1 MKPPRVVKSLRHW
14 RGSPI
19 AIALAGVALLAGV
32 VFSHIEI
39 RTDMTDFLPRGRSDA
54 ARLMLDEL
62 RSGAATGL
70 IILGIEGAPVD
81 ALARISRNMTGA
93 LDRSGQ
99 FALVS
104 NAGGDLAGSADQ
116 QVLFRHRYLLSSVTT
131 PEAFTVPMLRDDMRH
146 LLRGLQSS
154 AAPLLQQ
161 FGTADPPGAFLA
173 IARAWAGASKVRSVH
188 GVWFAPERD
197 RALILARTRAGGM
210 DIAGQD
216 AVYAAIRQAFA
227 VAEPGNARLLTAGPA
242 VFAREAAHDMRAD
255 VETLSIASTILVAA
269 LLLWRFRSPW
279 VIGVIAVPVVLGIA
293 AAALVVQIAFGF
305 VHGVAVGFGMT
316 MLGVTVDYPVLLVGH
331 RKQGEAAPATLRRI
345 GQAFTL
351 SVITAALGLT
361 GMLFSGF
368 PGLSQLGCFS
378 IIGILVAASVTRWI
392 LPRLIVAADLAPV
405 EAGDPASLL
414 RIERLRAWRIWG
426 LGACVVA
433 GAILFVMGGPR
444 WEHELAALSPVPRVA
459 LALDAELRGELGAP
473 DAMSIALVREANAE
487 AVLRKQ
493 ETLLPVLDA
502 LVAEGVL
509 GGVEIAAR
517 YLPSAATQLAR
528 RDGLPAPDVLAT
540 HVTESQEGLPF
551 RTGVFQPFVDDVA
564 ASRTMSPLLPSDIT
578 GGLIAARLQPLL
590 FQRGPDWYGVIAP
603 SELRQPECFATAMRQ
618 AGAVYVDV
626 TAEANA
632 IVAEYTGTAWRW
644 LGLGALAA
652 LVAIAVGLREPQ
664 RVVRVAGAIAGAVLM
679 TVAVLTAA
687 GVRLSLIHIV
697 SLQFVAGVGLDYALF
712 FARRQLDAEERART
726 LRTLVTC
733 NAMTVLTFGLLAL
746 CRTPLLR
753 QIGVTVVIGALAA
766 FVFAFL
772 FAGQRPNV
780 AVEAP

>member
-1 MKPPRVVKSLRHW
+1 LNPLRHC
-14 RGSPI
+14 RGGPI
-19 AIALAGVALLAGV
+19 AVALAGATLLAGL
-32 VFSHIEI
+32 VFSHIAI

-54 ARLMLDEL
+54 ARLMLEEL
-62 RSGAATGL
+62 RSGATTSL
-70 IILGIEGAPVD
+70 VILGIEGAPVD
-81 ALARISRNMTGA
+81 VLARISRDMTGA

-104 NAGGDLAGSADQ
+104 NAGGDLLGSADQ
-116 QVLFRHRYLLSSVTT
+116 QVLFRYRYLLSSVTT
-131 PEAFTVPMLRDDMRH
+131 PEAFTVPMLRDDMQR

-161 FGTADPPGAFLA
+161 FGAADPPGAFLA
-173 IARAWAGASKVRSVH
+173 IVRAWVGASKLRSVY

-216 AVYAAIRQAFA
+216 AVYVAIRQAFA
-227 VAEPGNARLLTAGPA
+227 DAKLGNARLLTAGPA
-242 VFAREAAHDMRAD
+242 VFAREAAHDMRGD

-279 VIGVIAVPVVLGIA
+279 VLGVIAVPVVLGIA
-293 AAALVVQIAFGF
+293 VAAFVVQIAFGF

-331 RKQGEAAPATLRRI
+331 RKQGETAPATLRRI

-378 IIGILVAASVTRWI
+378 IVGILVAASVTRWV

-405 EAGDPASLL
+405 EVGEPASLL
-414 RIERLRAWRIWG
+414 RIEGLRAWRTWG
-426 LGACVVA
+426 FGACVVA
-433 GAILFVMGGPR
+433 GAGLLVVGGPR
-444 WEHELAALSPVPRVA
+444 WEYELAALSPVPRAA
-459 LALDAELRGELGAP
+459 LALDAELRGEFGAP
-473 DAMSIALVREANAE
+473 DAVSIALVRDANAE

-493 ETLLPVLDA
+493 EMLLPVLDA

-528 RDGLPAPDVLAT
+528 RAGLPAPDALAT
-540 HVTESQEGLPF
+540 RVKESQEGLPF
-551 RTGVFQPFVDDVA
+551 RTGAFQPFIDDVA
-564 ASRTMSPLLPSDIT
+564 ASRTMSPLRPSDIT
-578 GGLIAARLQPLL
+578 DGLIAARLQPLL
-590 FQRGPDWYGVIAP
+590 FQRGSDRYGVIAP
-603 SELRQPECFATAMRQ
+603 SDLRQPERFATAMRE
-618 AGAVYVDV
+618 AGAIYVDV

-632 IVAEYTGTAWRW
+632 IVVEYTATAWRW

-652 LVAIAVGLREPQ
+652 LVAIAAGLREPL
-664 RVVRVAGAIAGAVLM
+664 RVVRVAGAIACAVLM

-687 GVRLSLIHIV
+687 DVRLSLIHIV

-726 LRTLVTC
+726 LRTLATC
-733 NAMTVLTFGLLAL
+733 NAMTVLTFGQLAL

-753 QIGVTVVIGALAA
+753 QIGATVVIGALAA

-772 FAGQRPNV
+772 FAGQRPHAAAESV
-780 AVEAP
+780 